1 MSSTLALFAHLSTLR
16 TPYAVQNDI
25 KSYYCVAGGGLQM
38 PDYFRSKLST
48 GCAGHPG
55 AGPWPAKTYNFP
67 ASEAPDA
74 LFIDLGA
81 TCQDSTIERTALV
94 QSRLSH
100 AHTCYYD
107 CILMVSC
114 DDADSMQVQTTLRA
128 PSFQELRVETSLSS
142 CALHRR
148 HLLS

>member
-1 MSSTLALFAHLSTLR
+1 MMREGNCERHRSTPR

-25 KSYYCVAGGGLQM
+25 RSYYCVAGGGLQM

-55 AGPWPAKTYNFP
+55 AAPWPAKTYNFP
-67 ASEAPDA
+67 PSEAPDA

-81 TCQDSTIERTALV
+81 TDQGSTIERTSPI

-100 AHTCYYD
+100 AHMLL

-114 DDADSMQVQTTLRA
+114 DDAGSMQVQTTLRA